1 MIEVQKQQ
9 MKQKVALVL
18 IVIGLVLGQAGRAAA
33 EKRRVGVPKFDGSG
47 EAVVRKKL
55 MKVLKDRGFE
65 LVKSRQIDAAARS
78 TSARLDTYDGL
89 AAVAQ
94 ELAISAFVTGDVGKK
109 KAKLTVHDGNDG
121 SVIAEGAF
129 AGANPRKIAAEVT
142 RSFWRRLGAAVERG
156 HVPASAKKPQKSA
169 IPEAPEDNEEAPE
182 AGGDEDEGENKAES
196 KAESAGGKNAGSD
209 EEAAPERPAKRRRAK
224 PAAASTEEA
233 PGSKPGAQEAAETG
247 PSGPLPRALDVQLGF
262 RGLSRHLDYHEQVGN
277 ALAPYSLTL
286 GPALVADVVWYPG
299 AHFGSGQLAN
309 FGVEAHIEQV
319 FAVASQVMSTSGPKF
334 PTESHEY
341 AGGLR
346 YRIPLGTS
354 AELAVPVT
362 AGEHVFVFHSG
373 NGADRT
379 NLLMPDIIYHY
390 LRGGLEGRVG
400 LPANLTA
407 YAGAGYRY
415 IANKGG
421 PISSTSYFPHLSV
434 AGLDAHVVVGY
445 RIIPAL
451 EIRAGVDYR
460 RYFYNM
466 NSQAGDTFLVG
477 GAVDQYLAFTA
488 AAAFT
493 LGGDGTVGAK

>member
-1 MIEVQKQQ
+1 MIEVHKEQ
-9 MKQKVALVL
+9 MKQKVSLVL
-18 IVIGLVLGQAGRAAA
+18 VVLGLVLGQAGRAAA
-33 EKRRVGVPKFDGSG
+33 EKRRVGVPKFDGAG

-55 MKVLKDRGFE
+55 MKVLKDHGYE
-65 LVKSRQIDAAARS
+65 LVKSRQIEAAARS
-78 TSARLDTYDGL
+78 ASANLDTYDGL
-89 AAVAQ
+89 AMIAQ

-142 RSFWRRLGAAVERG
+142 RSFWRRLGTAVERG
-156 HVPASAKKPQKSA
+156 HAPAGAKKPQKSA

-182 AGGDEDEGENKAES
+182 AGGDEDEGEG
-196 KAESAGGKNAGSD
+196 KAESAASGGGGGGSKSTGSSD
-209 EEAAPERPAKRRRAK
+209 ESEPDRPVKRRRAK
-224 PAAASTEEA
+224 APAASEEA
-233 PGSKPGAQEAAETG
+233 PKSGGEEASESGPG
-247 PSGPLPRALDVQLGF
+247 GPLPRALDVQLGL
-262 RGLSRHLDYHEQVGN
+262 RGVSRHLDYHEQVGN

-286 GPALVADVVWYPG
+286 GPAVVADVVWYPG
-299 AHFGSGQLAN
+299 AHFGNGQLAN
-309 FGVEAHIEQV
+309 IGVEAHIEQV
-319 FAVASQVMSTSGPKF
+319 FAVASQVTSASGPKF

-346 YRIPLGTS
+346 YRIPLGPS
-354 AELAVPVT
+354 AELAIPVT
-362 AGEHVFVFHSG
+362 GGEHVFVFHSG
-373 NGADRT
+373 NGADRA

-390 LRGGLEGRVG
+390 LRGGLEGRLA
-400 LPANLTA
+400 LPANLTG

-415 IANKGG
+415 IFNKGG
-421 PISSTSYFPHLSV
+421 PISSASYFPHLSV
-434 AGLDAHVVVGY
+434 AGLDAHLAVGY

-466 NSQAGDTFLVG
+466 NSQAGDMFLAG
-477 GAVDQYLAFTA
+477 GAVDQYLSFTA

-493 LGGDGTVGAK
+493 LGGDGNVGAK